1 MAFAMIYASQQQI
14 DLMTHSAALSGL
26 VAGNET
32 FAHATSAHIEELDSH
47 ITEYRTLNTGDYLLH
62 EDDEPENIYLV
73 VSGKFDVLKNNNDAL
88 KRFSVAQLGR
98 GECIG
103 DVALLDGGK
112 RSATIQALE
121 PSEVAVIPIKALQ
134 KTDVSKGPLEYLMKL
149 NLTRNFAE
157 RLRRGNEQVVQA
169 LEERERKALHEAAM
183 GRFISYVLVG
193 LGLYMFAMGAMQSL
207 TAVLPDTSIVT
218 IPLLCAFAFGVYR
231 AVALSPYPASDYGIT
246 LKHWPTVALNAIL
259 LSLPVCAIIVVLK
272 WLAVQTIPAWQGA
285 AVLDFSQSTGLS
297 ALQIVGFATAYC
309 LFTPVQELVARVG
322 IQRSL
327 ELFLTGKHKTVTAIF
342 LSNLLFCATHLHIS
356 LELALFV
363 FPVGVFWGWLFAKT
377 QSFLA
382 VSVSHALIGCFGL
395 FVVGVGA

>member
-47 ITEYRTLNTGDYLLH
+47 ITEYRTLNAGDYLLH

-73 VSGKFDVLKNNNDAL
+73 VYGKFDVLKNNNDAL

-169 LEERERKALHEAAM
+169 LEERERKALHEAAL
-183 GRFISYVLVG
+183 GRIIRYGRWEERRGGEGVCGWVRARGGRRREFWGREGSEKWTKKKEKTLLHFR
-193 LGLYMFAMGAMQSL
+193 LGY
-207 TAVLPDTSIVT
+207 
-218 IPLLCAFAFGVYR
+218 
-231 AVALSPYPASDYGIT
+231 
-246 LKHWPTVALNAIL
+246 AIL
-259 LSLPVCAIIVVLK
+259 P
-272 WLAVQTIPAWQGA
+272 
-285 AVLDFSQSTGLS
+285 
-297 ALQIVGFATAYC
+297 
-309 LFTPVQELVARVG
+309 
-322 IQRSL
+322 
-327 ELFLTGKHKTVTAIF
+327 
-342 LSNLLFCATHLHIS
+342 
-356 LELALFV
+356 
-363 FPVGVFWGWLFAKT
+363 
-377 QSFLA
+377 
-382 VSVSHALIGCFGL
+382 
-395 FVVGVGA
+395 